1 MTFSPTGSILAAI
14 FGMMNDARDRVE
26 WAVVLFDTRKGKRVG
41 QLSSTG
47 NGGYATRLAFSPD
60 GKLLAGIYGPDLIVW
75 DVAARKEVV
84 RHKPGSKHFKGLAF
98 TPDGSRLLTASNDE
112 SIRVWAAP
120 TWNEATGYAWKSGK
134 LGCVAV
140 SADGTLAA
148 AGGSTGKVVVW
159 DLD

>member
-1 MTFSPTGSILAAI
+1 MASC
-14 FGMMNDARDRVE
+14 VE
-26 WAVVLFDTRKGKRVG
+26 LVRNQPSRKLF
-41 QLSSTG
+41 
-47 NGGYATRLAFSPD
+47 N
-60 GKLLAGIYGPDLIVW
+60 
-75 DVAARKEVV
+75 
-84 RHKPGSKHFKGLAF
+84 GLAF

-112 SIRVWAAP
+112 SVRVWAAP
-120 TWNEATGYAWKSGK
+120 NWIEATGYAWKIGK